1 MKYLFNSLKLSF
13 SPMTIYEFDEFRNDE
28 DICKFLERSTI
39 YIIAKRKLP
48 IMRLIDGKSN
58 FFHISVH
65 MNPEVTPLEIT
76 MLQEDNIALLHDG
89 ISYIRAGNNTTSQN
103 DFHAVTLFGENNRFI
118 MYANLDRLIHLHS
131 NNTINLR
138 ISGDITPFITY
149 EVLYV
154 GQCTEEHIFDRF
166 KTHHALLKILSK
178 ENIISPNYD
187 KVNDLLILPFH
198 IETDVLS
205 QISSYEEFV
214 NSINGNYGIDNK
226 TVALDCEKALIKAMN
241 PKYNSTKFK
250 QYPKSKDGLF
260 SHNLDFYQYKVLENL
275 VLDYGDGNYIYG
287 DVNGINSSI
296 ISVLENNDFFI
307 TSK

>member
-13 SPMTIYEFDEFRNDE
+13 SPMTVYEFDEFRNDK
-28 DICKFLERSTI
+28 DIHNFLQRSTI
-39 YIIAKRKLP
+39 YIIVKRKLP

-65 MNPEVTPLEIT
+65 MNTEIIPLEIT
-76 MLQEDNIALLHDG
+76 MLQEDNIRLLHDG
-89 ISYIRAGNNTTSQN
+89 ISYIRLGNNTTSAN
-103 DFHAVTLFGENNRFI
+103 DFHAVTLFGQNDRFI

-131 NNTINLR
+131 NNKIKLR
-138 ISGDITPFITY
+138 FSGDITPFITY

-154 GQCTEEHIFDRF
+154 GQCTGEHIFDRF

-198 IETDVLS
+198 VETDVLS
-205 QISSYEEFV
+205 QVSSEEEFI
-214 NSINGNYGIDNK
+214 NAINGNYGIDDK
-226 TVALDCEKALIKAMN
+226 TVALDCEKALVKAMN

-250 QYPKSKDGLF
+250 QYPKSEDGLF
-260 SHNLDFYQYKVLENL
+260 SHNINFYQYKILENL

-287 DVNGINSSI
+287 DVKCTNSSV
-296 ISVLENNDFFI
+296 ISVLENNEFFI
-307 TSK
+307 DSK